1 MRKRDLLKHVSA
13 FVLFSSAFGIT
24 DGMSDELDPGVRIR
38 VHVAS
43 LFGNMNAAA
52 SIGAAFLSAHPA
64 EADTDKLVA
73 AIIGAGAPPPTA
85 GLDAWLGARI
95 AADFD
100 AGDVTLVEGWLFSR
114 CEARLCAL
122 ASMMQEAA

>member
-1 MRKRDLLKHVSA
+1 MQKRDLLKYGSV
-13 FVLFSSAFGIT
+13 FMLFSTAFT
-24 DGMSDELDPGVRIR
+24 RSEVLSDELDPGARIR
-38 VHVAS
+38 AHVAG
-43 LFGNMNAAA
+43 LFDNMNAAA
-52 SIGAAFLSAHPA
+52 LIGAAFLSVHPA
-64 EADTDKLVA
+64 EAHTDQLVA
-73 AIIGAGAPPPTA
+73 GIIGTGAPPPAA

-122 ASMMQEAA
+122 ASMMREAA